1 MQPEKKK
8 GKLMKLETRAVPSTE
23 KLTCIMFDMDN
34 TLFDF
39 VEAKIRACQ
48 EIVRHIGCG
57 DALELFQY
65 FRRPGHGFE
74 DWNNILDYIADK
86 GVFSRSAYD
95 ECCQI
100 YETEKLKAVD
110 PYPNAVHTI
119 RELKEMGLKIAILTD
134 AYSNNAK
141 KRLEKTGFT
150 QWLDAL
156 FCADITGSS
165 KPSHQTF
172 LFALNALGLQPYETL
187 FVGDSLHRDIAPSKA
202 LGMLTAYAA
211 YGDRNGDMN
220 KRSEAISP
228 DFILNDISEVLN
240 LFGPGKRA

>member
-1 MQPEKKK
+1 
-8 GKLMKLETRAVPSTE
+8 MKLETRAVLSTE
-23 KLTCIMFDMDN
+23 ELTCIMFDMDN

-39 VEAKIRACQ
+39 VEAKIRACR
-48 EIVRHIGCG
+48 EIVNHIGCG

-74 DWNNILDYIADK
+74 NWNNILDYIVDK
-86 GVFSRSAYD
+86 GAFSRSMYD

-110 PYPNAVHTI
+110 PYPNAVPTI

-134 AYSNNAK
+134 AHSTNAK
-141 KRLEKTGFT
+141 KRLEKTGFSR
-150 QWLDAL
+150 WLDAL
-156 FCADITGSS
+156 FCADTTGSS

-172 LFALNALGLQPYETL
+172 LFALEALHLQPHETL
-187 FVGDSLHRDIAPSKA
+187 FVGDSLRRDIAPSKA

-211 YGDRNGDMN
+211 YGDRNSDIY

-228 DFILNDISEVLN
+228 DFVLNDISEVLD
-240 LFGPGKRA
+240 LFGPVKRA